1 MKKILSLI
9 LAIALIAAI
18 IIPTLAADNK
28 GTTIRLGST
37 EGTVTVKNASSKAQ
51 TARKDMR
58 LYNGYSVQTASVS
71 SAYLTLDD
79 TKAAKLDA
87 LSKAEVKK
95 SGKQLEIK
103 LATGKLYFGV
113 TQPLSSD
120 ESLNIC
126 TSTMVTGVR
135 GSYGW
140 VMPNMMGLLHGHVTV
155 TCRNPYTG
163 EVRVTE
169 VTSGQIVY
177 FDPYADGAGAEPQLL
192 EIDFI
197 KRLMRNEDVP
207 AIAISELRAD
217 PELQELINSDVDNL
231 DVPTLLGL
239 EAEKRAAEEAENAAL
254 DAEIAEAM
262 AEQDAAITGAQQ
274 YYIAP
279 DEATS
284 SYIVT
289 LGAGAG
295 FDTAYGGAGGEFID
309 ATHYRVNGGE
319 TITVQYD
326 TSAYGTYLSLYTL
339 DINNASVASKT
350 EVTQNTVFNVT
361 LTVTSDIDL
370 TDGAHDPT
378 VLYTG
383 VTTEA
388 GITAAAA
395 PIAVAADVTMNS
407 STPLT
412 IPAQQVLIVNG
423 VNLTIDA
430 GITVNSYA
438 SIINE
443 GTMTVNGTFNNLSS
457 DSVYNYNNLTVSGT
471 FNNGDGTAA
480 NAGKLENRGT
490 ISSTGY
496 FVNNSYSTLINSK
509 TDTPTFMD
517 FSNTLINRG
526 DITNFSSF
534 STSTV
539 FYNNGTVN
547 NESTGEFS
555 ARGVSNGSGVQ
566 SFGSGIIYN
575 RGTLT
580 VPYGATL
587 YNRWDGTIESTGT
600 FKLDSTTGNT
610 SVLDNAG
617 VFTTTTD
624 IQVGADPAYAY
635 IRTNSDIDH
644 VGNVPNYDDSVYPY
658 IIIFVDG
665 GSYAEKLSFGST
677 ETSTTLLGTPEK
689 DGYTFEGW
697 YENEARTG
705 TKISANQ
712 MIYFGSM
719 TSVDDDAMRVR
730 VITLYANW
738 VENP

>member
-9 LAIALIAAI
+9 LVIALIAAI

-197 KRLMRNEDVP
+197 KRLMRNDDVP

-217 PELQELINSDVDNL
+217 PGLQELINTDVDNL

-254 DAEIAEAM
+254 DAGIAEAM

-289 LGAGAG
+289 LP
-295 FDTAYGGAGGEFID
+295 TGGDYTINGVTGGTMVD
-309 ATHYRVNGGE
+309 ATHYSVVSGNTLTFTLSPNAGFSVYE
-319 TITVQYD
+319 D
-326 TSAYGTYLSLYTL
+326 YLSVSAEGAAVTISQNGTNCDVSFNVYGNRTVSVDSGVFFETDIAGLAAALTAHDEVVLTGTGALAGNQNVANDKTLLLKADLSVNSPNMLTL
-339 DINNASVASKT
+339 DAAGTGTNPGKLIIDSG
-350 EVTQNTVFNVT
+350 VT
-361 LTVTSDIDL
+361 LTTDNGSTVT
-370 TDGAHDPT
+370 
-378 VLYTG
+378 
-383 VTTEA
+383 
-388 GITAAAA
+388 
-395 PIAVAADVTMNS
+395 
-407 STPLT
+407 
-412 IPAQQVLIVNG
+412 
-423 VNLTIDA
+423 
-430 GITVNSYA
+430 
-438 SIINE
+438 
-443 GTMTVNGTFNNLSS
+443 NN
-457 DSVYNYNNLTVSGT
+457 
-471 FNNGDGTAA
+471 
-480 NAGKLENRGT
+480 GKLENYGT
-490 ISSTGY
+490 ANIDGELSSTLGSEIVNYTGGTMNFSANGRLSGAPAVDNRGY
-496 FVNNSYSTLINSK
+496 LVVSNIGDHGINLSGGSLNISGQLETTTANGVLLNYNTPVEISGLLTIGAGTTFEAGLTGTATFTI
-509 TDTPTFMD
+509 TDTG
-517 FSNTLINRG
+517 I
-526 DITNFSSF
+526 
-534 STSTV
+534 V
-539 FYNNGTVN
+539 VNNGTFFPRPA
-547 NESTGEFS
+547 SM
-555 ARGVSNGSGVQ
+555 A
-566 SFGSGIIYN
+566 Y
-575 RGTLT
+575 
-580 VPYGATL
+580 
-587 YNRWDGTIESTGT
+587 
-600 FKLDSTTGNT
+600 
-610 SVLDNAG
+610 DN
-617 VFTTTTD
+617 
-624 IQVGADPAYAY
+624 
-635 IRTNSDIDH
+635 
-644 VGNVPNYDDSVYPY
+644 
-658 IIIFVDG
+658 
-665 GSYAEKLSFGST
+665 
-677 ETSTTLLGTPEK
+677 
-689 DGYTFEGW
+689 
-697 YENEARTG
+697 
-705 TKISANQ
+705 
-712 MIYFGSM
+712 
-719 TSVDDDAMRVR
+719 
-730 VITLYANW
+730 
-738 VENP
+738 